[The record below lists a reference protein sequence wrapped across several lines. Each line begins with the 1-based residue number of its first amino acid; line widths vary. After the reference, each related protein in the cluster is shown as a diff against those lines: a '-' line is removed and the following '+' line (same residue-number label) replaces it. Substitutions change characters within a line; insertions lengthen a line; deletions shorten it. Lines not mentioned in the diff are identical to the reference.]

1 MIAMRKLALAALAF
15 SVLYI
20 SGCQT
25 KETATDTTTELVS
38 IDSLFDAYHQ
48 FKLKINPIEG
58 TNAGLEGYDD
68 KLVNYIDADVQADMI
83 ASYDAFL
90 KAIAAVDINSLSEA
104 DQMSIQVMQW
114 DCKIKKEGL
123 GNPMASVAS
132 PVFDLPNIN
141 YLPINQIFA
150 FHLYF
155 TTFADVGG
163 AQPFETAEDYDNWYK
178 RVEAFIPW
186 LETAQANMRE
196 GIAKGVVLPK
206 SIIKKVIGQMDQFT
220 NPNIEDHVFYA
231 AVKNMNDSISAEDRT
246 RIESA
251 FQDLIGNKLVP
262 AYQSLDTFL
271 NEKYFQM
278 GTETAGIG
286 ALPNGPETYQ
296 YLVKYHTSTNMTPD
310 EIFEL
315 GKSEVARIQAE
326 MEEVK
331 KQIGFEGDLKA
342 FFDHVRTSKEQMPFT
357 EPQQVIDNF
366 NAIHERM
373 KENLSKLFDLKPKS
387 PFEVRR
393 TQAFREASAS
403 AEYNAG
409 SKDGSRPGIFYVPI
423 PDVTK
428 YNKYSDE
435 ALFLHEAIPG
445 HHYQLSLQQEND
457 NLPGFLH
464 TEGMGVYVEG
474 WALYTESL
482 GKELGLYTDPYQ
494 YFGMLSMEIHRAI
507 RLVVDAGMHAKGWSR
522 EQAIQYSLDNEAQ
535 SEASIISEIERYMVA
550 PGQAL
555 SYKIGQLKIRELRTR
570 AEKAMGDEFDI
581 KEFHNQVLGSGSLP
595 LVVLEAKIDRWIA
608 TVQSK

>member
-1 MIAMRKLALAALAF
+1 MMNTKYTAGWIALGLILL
-15 SVLYI
+15 VT
-20 SGCQT
+20 GCQNNQPSGN
-25 KETATDTTTELVS
+25 EVTTISV
-38 IDSLFDAYHQ
+38 DSLFDAYHQ
-48 FKLKINPIEG
+48 FKLNINPIEG
-58 TNAGLEGYDD
+58 TNAGLPDYND
-68 KLVNYIDADVQADMI
+68 KLVNYISKDVQQDML
-83 ASYDAFL
+83 ANYDDFL
-90 KAIAAVDINSLSEA
+90 KAIDQIDLNSLSA
-104 DQMSIQVMQW
+104 DDRMSLQVMQW

-123 GNPMASVAS
+123 ENSMASVAS
-132 PVFDLPNIN
+132 PLFDLPNIN
-141 YLPINQIFA
+141 WMPINQIFS

-155 TTFADVGG
+155 TTFSDIGG
-163 AQPFETAEDYDNWYK
+163 AQPFNNVQDYDNWLT
-178 RVEAFIPW
+178 RVNAFIPW
-186 LETAQANMRE
+186 LETAQSNMRE
-196 GIAKGVVLPK
+196 GMTNNVVLPK
-206 SIIKKVIGQMDQFT
+206 AIIEKVLGQMGQFT
-220 NPNIEDHVFYA
+220 NPDTESHVFYA
-231 AVKNMNDSISAEDRT
+231 PIKNMTAELSQEDRD
-246 RIESA
+246 RLDNA
-251 FQDLIGNKLVP
+251 FRELIDTKLRP
-262 AYQSLDTFL
+262 AYLELEKFL
-271 NEKYFQM
+271 KEEYLPV

-286 ALPNGPETYQ
+286 ALPYGQETYQ

-310 EIFEL
+310 EVFEL
-315 GKSEVARIQAE
+315 GKSEVARIRHE
-326 MEEVK
+326 MEDVK
-331 KQIGFEGDLKA
+331 EQIGFEGDLKA

-373 KENLSKLFDLKPKS
+373 KENLDKLFDLTPKS
-387 PFEVRR
+387 RFEVRR

-428 YNKYSDE
+428 YNKFSDE

-445 HHYQLSLQQEND
+445 HHYQLSLQQENE

-494 YFGMLSMEIHRAI
+494 YFGMLSMEMHRAI

-522 EQAIQYSLDNEAQ
+522 EQAIQYSLENEAA
-535 SEASIISEIERYMVA
+535 SEASVISEIERYMVA

-555 SYKIGQLKIRELRTR
+555 AYKIGQLKIRELRTR
-570 AEKAMGDEFDI
+570 AENELGEKFNI

-595 LVVLEAKIDRWIA
+595 LVLLENKIDGWIA
-608 TVQSK
+608 SQK

>member
-1 MIAMRKLALAALAF
+1 MITMRKLALAILAH
-15 SVLYI
+15 SIIYI

-25 KETATDTTTELVS
+25 KEPSSNTPIELVS

-58 TNAGLEGYDD
+58 TNAGLEGYNDQ
-68 KLVNYIDADVQADMI
+68 LVNYLSAEVQADMI
-83 ASYDAFL
+83 VDYNTFL
-90 KAIAAVDINSLSEA
+90 EAIAAINLNTLSEA
-104 DQMSIQVMQW
+104 DRMSIQVMQW
-114 DCKIKKEGL
+114 DCMIKKEGL
-123 GNPMASVAS
+123 ENPMASVAS

-141 YLPINQIFA
+141 WLPINQIFS

-163 AQPFETAEDYDNWYK
+163 AQPFNTAEDYDNWYK
-178 RVEAFIPW
+178 RIQAFVLW
-186 LETAQANMRE
+186 LETAQTNMKE
-196 GIAKGVVLPK
+196 GMTQGVVLPK
-206 SIIKKVIGQMDQFT
+206 AIIKKVIGQMDQFT
-220 NPNIEDHVFYA
+220 NPDVENHVFYA
-231 AVKNMNDSISAEDRT
+231 AVRNMPDSISAEERA
-246 RIESA
+246 RIASN
-251 FQDLIGNKLVP
+251 FQDLIANELIP

-271 NEKYFQM
+271 NQAYFKA

-286 ALPNGPETYQ
+286 ALPNGPATYQ

-310 EIFEL
+310 QIFEL
-315 GKSEVARIQAE
+315 GKREVARIQSE
-326 MEEVK
+326 MEKVK
-331 KQIGFEGDLKA
+331 EEIGFEGDLKA

-373 KENLSKLFDLKPKS
+373 KENLSKLFDLTPKS

-445 HHYQLSLQQEND
+445 HHYQLSLQQENES
-457 NLPGFLH
+457 LPGFLH

-522 EQAIQYSLDNEAQ
+522 EEAIQYSLENEAA
-535 SEASIISEIERYMVA
+535 SETSIISEIERYMVA

-555 SYKIGQLKIRELRTR
+555 SYKIGQLKIRELRIR
-570 AEKAMGDEFDI
+570 AEEAMGDQFDI
-581 KEFHNQVLGSGSLP
+581 KAFHNQVLGSGSLP
-595 LVVLEAKIDRWIA
+595 LVVLEDKIDRWIEE
-608 TVQSK
+608 TIVK

>member
-1 MIAMRKLALAALAF
+1 MIAMRKLALAALAI
-15 SVLYI
+15 SILYT

-25 KETATDTTTELVS
+25 KETSSKATTEFVS
-38 IDSLFDAYHQ
+38 VDSLFNAYHQ
-48 FKLKINPIEG
+48 FKLRINPIEA
-58 TNAGLEGYDD
+58 TNAGLEGYND
-68 KLVNYIDADVQADMI
+68 KLVNYIDAEVQADMV
-83 ASYDAFL
+83 ASYSAFL
-90 KAIAAVDINSLSEA
+90 QAISDIDPNTLSEA
-104 DQMSIQVMQW
+104 DQMSIQVMEW
-114 DCKIKKEGL
+114 DCKLKKEGL
-123 GNPMASVAS
+123 ENSLVSVAS
-132 PVFDLPNIN
+132 PLFDLPNIN
-141 YLPINQIFA
+141 YLPINQIFS

-163 AQPFETAEDYDNWYK
+163 AQPFDTVEDYDNWYK
-178 RVEAFIPW
+178 RVKAFIPW
-186 LETAQANMRE
+186 LQTAQANMRE
-196 GIAKGVVLPK
+196 GMVQGVVLPK
-206 SIIKKVIGQMDQFT
+206 AIIKKVIGQMDQFT
-220 NPNIEDHVFYA
+220 NPIIEDHVFYA
-231 AVKNMNDSISAEDRT
+231 AVKNMSDSIPMEDRA
-246 RIESA
+246 RIESD
-251 FQDLIGNKLVP
+251 FQSLLTNELIP

-271 NEKYFQM
+271 NEEYFQA

-286 ALPNGPETYQ
+286 ALPNGQETYQ
-296 YLVKYHTSTNMTPD
+296 YLVKYHTTTNMTPD

-315 GKSEVARIQAE
+315 GKSEVARIRAE
-326 MEEVK
+326 MEMVK
-331 KQIGFEGDLKA
+331 EEIGFEGDLKA

-357 EPQQVIDNF
+357 DPQQVIDNF

-373 KENLSKLFDLKPKS
+373 KPNLNKLFDLTPKS

-445 HHYQLSLQQEND
+445 HHYQLSLQQENES
-457 NLPGFLH
+457 LPGFLH

-522 EQAIQYSLDNEAQ
+522 EQAIEYSMANEAA
-535 SEASIISEIERYMVA
+535 SEASIISEIERYMVG

-570 AEKAMGDEFDI
+570 AEKALGDQFDI
-581 KEFHNQVLGSGSLP
+581 KVFHNQVLGSGSLP

-608 TVQSK
+608 SVAAE

>member
-1 MIAMRKLALAALAF
+1 MKAF
-15 SVLYI
+15 KHTMLICTAVGVLFLTA
-20 SGCQT
+20 CQPNESST
-25 KETATDTTTELVS
+25 TDQVELVS
-38 IDSLFDAYHQ
+38 VDSLFDAYHQ
-48 FKLKINPIEG
+48 FKLRINPLEA
-58 TNAGLEGYDD
+58 TNAGLEGYNDE
-68 KLVNYIDADVQADMI
+68 LVNYLDADVEADML
-83 ASYDAFL
+83 ANYDAFL
-90 KAIAAVDINSLSEA
+90 KEIEAIDPNTLAEA
-104 DQMSIQVMQW
+104 DQMSIQVMEW

-123 GNPMASVAS
+123 ENTMPSVAS
-132 PVFDLPNIN
+132 PLFDLPNIN
-141 YLPINQIFA
+141 WLPINQIFS

-163 AQPFETAEDYDNWYK
+163 AQPFDTAEDYDNWYK
-178 RVEAFIPW
+178 RVKAFIPW
-186 LETAQANMRE
+186 LETAQVNMKE
-196 GIAKGVVLPK
+196 GMAQGVVLPK

-220 NPNIEDHVFYA
+220 NPDIENHVFYA
-231 AVKNMNDSISAEDRT
+231 AVRNMSDSISEEDRM
-246 RIESA
+246 RIESD
-251 FQDLIGNKLVP
+251 FQSLIGEELIP
-262 AYQSLDTFL
+262 AYLSLDTFL
-271 NEKYFQM
+271 NEEYFQA

-286 ALPNGPETYQ
+286 ALPNGSETYQ

-315 GKSEVARIQAE
+315 GKSEVARIRTE
-326 MEEVK
+326 MEKVK
-331 KQIGFEGDLKA
+331 AELGFEGDLNA
-342 FFDHVRTSKEQMPFT
+342 FFDHVRTSKEQMPYT

-373 KENLSKLFDLKPKS
+373 KENLSKLFDLTPKS

-428 YNKYSDE
+428 YNKYADE

-445 HHYQLSLQQEND
+445 HHYQLSLQQENES
-457 NLPGFLH
+457 LPGFMH

-494 YFGMLSMEIHRAI
+494 YFGMLSAEMHRAI

-522 EQAIQYSLDNEAQ
+522 EQAIQYSLENEAE
-535 SEASIISEIERYMVA
+535 SEASIISEIERYMVG

-570 AEKAMGDEFDI
+570 AELALGDQFDI
-581 KEFHNQVLGSGSLP
+581 KAFHNQVLGSGSLP
-595 LVVLEAKIDRWIA
+595 LVVLEAKIDRWIEN
-608 TVQSK
+608 SSIN

>member
-1 MIAMRKLALAALAF
+1 MMKTKYTAGWIALGLILL
-15 SVLYI
+15 VT
-20 SGCQT
+20 GCQNNQPSGN
-25 KETATDTTTELVS
+25 EVTTISV
-38 IDSLFDAYHQ
+38 DSLFDAYHQ
-48 FKLKINPIEG
+48 FKLNINPIEG
-58 TNAGLEGYDD
+58 TNAGLPDYND
-68 KLVNYIDADVQADMI
+68 KLVNYISKDVQQDML
-83 ASYDAFL
+83 ANYDDFL
-90 KAIAAVDINSLSEA
+90 KAIDQIDLNSLSA
-104 DQMSIQVMQW
+104 DDRMSLQVMQW

-123 GNPMASVAS
+123 ENPMASVAS
-132 PVFDLPNIN
+132 PLFDLPNIN
-141 YLPINQIFA
+141 WMPINQIFS

-155 TTFADVGG
+155 TTFSDTGG
-163 AQPFETAEDYDNWYK
+163 AQPFNNVQDYDNWLA
-178 RVEAFIPW
+178 RVNAFLPW
-186 LETAQANMRE
+186 LETVQSNMRE
-196 GIAKGVVLPK
+196 GMTNGVVLPK
-206 SIIKKVIGQMDQFT
+206 AIIEKVLGQMGQFT
-220 NPNIEDHVFYA
+220 NPDTDSHVFYA
-231 AVKNMNDSISAEDRT
+231 PIKNMTAQLSQEDRD
-246 RIESA
+246 RLDQA
-251 FQDLIGNKLVP
+251 FRELIDTKLRP
-262 AYQSLDTFL
+262 AYLNLEKFL
-271 NEKYFQM
+271 KEEYLPA

-286 ALPNGPETYQ
+286 ALPYGQETYQ

-310 EIFEL
+310 EVFEL
-315 GKSEVARIQAE
+315 GKSEVARIRQE
-326 MEEVK
+326 MEDVK
-331 KQIGFEGDLKA
+331 EQIGFEGDLMA

-373 KENLSKLFDLKPKS
+373 KENLDKLFDLTPKS
-387 PFEVRR
+387 RFEVRR

-428 YNKYSDE
+428 YNKFSDE

-445 HHYQLSLQQEND
+445 HHYQLSLQQENE

-494 YFGMLSMEIHRAI
+494 YFGMLSMEMHRAI

-522 EQAIQYSLDNEAQ
+522 EQAIQYSLENEAA
-535 SEASIISEIERYMVA
+535 SEASVISEIERYMVA

-555 SYKIGQLKIRELRTR
+555 AYKIGQLKIRELRTR
-570 AEKAMGDEFDI
+570 AENELGEKFNI

-595 LVVLEAKIDRWIA
+595 LVLLENKIDGWIA
-608 TVQSK
+608 SQN

>member
-1 MIAMRKLALAALAF
+1 MRKLALAILAH
-15 SVLYI
+15 SIIYI

-25 KETATDTTTELVS
+25 KEPSSNTPIELVS

-58 TNAGLEGYDD
+58 TNAGLEGYNDQ
-68 KLVNYIDADVQADMI
+68 LVNYLSAEVQADMI
-83 ASYDAFL
+83 VDYNTFL
-90 KAIAAVDINSLSEA
+90 EAIAAINLNTLSEA
-104 DQMSIQVMQW
+104 DRMSIQVMQW
-114 DCKIKKEGL
+114 DCMIKKEGL
-123 GNPMASVAS
+123 ENPMASVAS

-141 YLPINQIFA
+141 WLPINQIFS

-163 AQPFETAEDYDNWYK
+163 AQPFNTAEDYDNWYK
-178 RVEAFIPW
+178 RIQAFVLW
-186 LETAQANMRE
+186 LETAQTNMKE
-196 GIAKGVVLPK
+196 GMTQGVVLPK
-206 SIIKKVIGQMDQFT
+206 AIIKKVIGQMDQFT
-220 NPNIEDHVFYA
+220 NPDVENHVFYA
-231 AVKNMNDSISAEDRT
+231 AVRNMPDSISAEERA
-246 RIESA
+246 RIASN
-251 FQDLIGNKLVP
+251 FQDLIANELIP

-271 NEKYFQM
+271 NQAYFKA

-286 ALPNGPETYQ
+286 ALPNGPATYQ

-310 EIFEL
+310 QIFEL
-315 GKSEVARIQAE
+315 GKREVARIQSE
-326 MEEVK
+326 MEKVK
-331 KQIGFEGDLKA
+331 EEIGFEGDLKA

-373 KENLSKLFDLKPKS
+373 KENLSKLFDLTPKS

-445 HHYQLSLQQEND
+445 HHYQLSLQQENES
-457 NLPGFLH
+457 LPGFLH

-522 EQAIQYSLDNEAQ
+522 EEAIQYSLENEAA
-535 SEASIISEIERYMVA
+535 SETSIISEIERYMVA

-555 SYKIGQLKIRELRTR
+555 SYKIGQLKIRELRIR
-570 AEKAMGDEFDI
+570 AEEAMGDQFDI
-581 KEFHNQVLGSGSLP
+581 KAFHNQVLGSGSLP
-595 LVVLEAKIDRWIA
+595 LVVLEDKIDRWIEE
-608 TVQSK
+608 TIVK

>member
-1 MIAMRKLALAALAF
+1 MKAF
-15 SVLYI
+15 KHTVLLC
-20 SGCQT
+20 SAVGFLFLTACQT
-25 KETATDTTTELVS
+25 KETASTTKSEVIS

-48 FKLKINPIEG
+48 FKLRINPIEG
-58 TNAGLEGYDD
+58 TNAGLEGYNN
-68 KLVNYIDADVQADMI
+68 KLVNYIDAKVQADMI
-83 ASYDAFL
+83 VEYDAFL
-90 KAIAAVDINSLSEA
+90 KAIAAVDPDRLSEA
-104 DQMSIQVMQW
+104 DRMSIQVMEW

-123 GNPMASVAS
+123 ENPMASVAS

-163 AQPFETAEDYDNWYK
+163 AQPFDSAEDYDNWYK
-178 RVEAFIPW
+178 RIKAFISW

-196 GIAKGVVLPK
+196 GMTKGIVLPK

-231 AVKNMNDSISAEDRT
+231 AVKNIPESISTEDRE
-246 RIESA
+246 RIEAS
-251 FQDLIGNKLVP
+251 FRDLLTNELIP

-271 NEKYFQM
+271 NEEYFQA

-315 GKSEVARIQAE
+315 GKREVARIQAE
-326 MEEVK
+326 MEKVK
-331 KQIGFEGDLKA
+331 EGIGFEGDLKT
-342 FFDHVRTSKEQMPFT
+342 FFNHVRTSKEQMPFT

-373 KENLSKLFDLKPKS
+373 KENLSKLFDMKPKS

-445 HHYQLSLQQEND
+445 HHYQLSLQQENES
-457 NLPGFLH
+457 LPGFLH

-522 EQAIQYSLDNEAQ
+522 EQAIQYSLENEAQ

-555 SYKIGQLKIRELRTR
+555 SYKIGQLKIRELRNR
-570 AEKAMGDEFDI
+570 AEEALGDQFDI
-581 KEFHNQVLGSGSLP
+581 KAFHNQVLGSGSLP
-595 LVVLEAKIDRWIA
+595 LVVLEAKIDRWI
-608 TVQSK
+608 QNSK

>member
-15 SVLYI
+15 FVLFV

-25 KETATDTTTELVS
+25 KETTSDTTTAFVS
-38 IDSLFDAYHQ
+38 VDSLFDAYHQ

-58 TNAGLEGYDD
+58 TNAGMEGYNN
-68 KLVNYIDADVQADMI
+68 KLVNYIDTDVQADMI
-83 ASYDAFL
+83 AEYGAFL
-90 KAIAAVDINSLSEA
+90 KAIAAVDPNTLSEA
-104 DQMSIQVMQW
+104 DQMSIQVMEW

-123 GNPMASVAS
+123 ENTMASVAS

-141 YLPINQIFA
+141 YLPINQIFS

-178 RVEAFIPW
+178 RIKAFILW
-186 LETAQANMRE
+186 LETAQSNMKAGMDQ
-196 GIAKGVVLPK
+196 GITLPK
-206 SIIKKVIGQMDQFT
+206 AIIKKVIGQMDQFT

-231 AVKNMNDSISAEDRT
+231 AVRNMPESISTEDRAK
-246 RIESA
+246 IESD
-251 FQDLIGNKLVP
+251 FQALLSTELIP
-262 AYQSLDTFL
+262 AYQSLDAFL
-271 NEKYFQM
+271 NEEYFPA

-326 MEEVK
+326 MEMVMEE
-331 KQIGFEGDLKA
+331 IGFEGDLKA

-373 KENLSKLFDLKPKS
+373 KENLSKLFDMKPKS

-445 HHYQLSLQQEND
+445 HHYQLSLQQENES
-457 NLPGFLH
+457 LPGFLH

-522 EQAIQYSLDNEAQ
+522 EEAIQYSLENEAQ

-555 SYKIGQLKIRELRTR
+555 SYKIGQLKIRELRSR
-570 AEKAMGDEFDI
+570 AEEALGDQFDI
-581 KEFHNQVLGSGSLP
+581 KDFHNQVLGSGSLP

-608 TVQSK
+608 TQITE